1 MKEKLPDQN
10 LCQEL
15 TDYGLAQL
23 KFEDLQKLSF
33 RDLNTYIDGIEL
45 ATLDEQV
52 YPILLLFL
60 DLGKKQNPTFKIDSG
75 MYKRM
80 SKNQLEDLP
89 KHVKEVVN
97 ELEYFSQLYQKR
109 WKRELSEL
117 SFLPNSESS
126 L

>member
-23 KFEDLQKLSF
+23 KFEDLQTLSF